1 MHCLHVLLRDQAWEE
16 VQVPSRSTHID
27 RLLDLRGQS
36 LEGGLFHLLRRWCE
50 GRLVAL
56 EHESGDPD
64 ARKVRL
70 QMGKLWMAAA
80 GRGQGDVSWPL
91 VDLTQP
97 ITLLIVSPRARPDWF
112 DRWGLPMQLIFDGLW
127 VNEGPQMDVVVVRPN
142 HLSRVPGGTS
152 WGALHPHISATQAL
166 DLIDRLLGDPH
177 AATIHIERVRD
188 LLAELHPRSATMNQ
202 VRPQVP
208 RTRNE
213 AIDASF
219 WHMTLR
225 LHEACEAAE
234 RERDAVKQELDLSR
248 QSERAS
254 LVRLLVYQGTSA
266 DELQDRTLE
275 ELRQMVADND

>member
-1 MHCLHVLLRDQAWEE
+1 
-16 VQVPSRSTHID
+16 
-27 RLLDLRGQS
+27 
-36 LEGGLFHLLRRWCE
+36 
-50 GRLVAL
+50 
-56 EHESGDPD
+56 
-64 ARKVRL
+64 
-70 QMGKLWMAAA
+70 
-80 GRGQGDVSWPL
+80 
-91 VDLTQP
+91 
-97 ITLLIVSPRARPDWF
+97 
-112 DRWGLPMQLIFDGLW
+112 
-127 VNEGPQMDVVVVRPN
+127 
-142 HLSRVPGGTS
+142 
-152 WGALHPHISATQAL
+152 
-166 DLIDRLLGDPH
+166 
-177 AATIHIERVRD
+177 
-188 LLAELHPRSATMNQ
+188 MNQ